1 MRQSTELTVDDV
13 AVLIAVIG
21 AALALGFLVWFIRYQ
36 LALGRVTETLIDAEE
51 ALDRG
56 DVEQARELTAPIL
69 SRYPGVAVV
78 QDVAADVLYASGDP
92 LSAASLYERAMK
104 KLGPARVAPK
114 LVAAYAALNRAGDAR
129 RVAALAPS
137 DPMTRLALAWSE
149 LAAVGGDRE
158 RGRALADEVAR
169 DSDLRSTPAGDAMAD
184 VLEAIAAARSGDHGR
199 ARSAL
204 DRASALRETIAA
216 HDRAFVGYLG
226 GIALLEM
233 GARSDARETWTLAME
248 AAPETIGAALAR
260 RERSHLPQEAE
271 PTASS

>member
-1 MRQSTELTVDDV
+1 MRQWTELTVDDV

-158 RGRALADEVAR
+158 KGRALADEVAR

-184 VLEAIAAARSGDHGR
+184 VLEAIAAARGGDRG
-199 ARSAL
+199 
-204 DRASALRETIAA
+204 
-216 HDRAFVGYLG
+216 
-226 GIALLEM
+226 
-233 GARSDARETWTLAME
+233 
-248 AAPETIGAALAR
+248 
-260 RERSHLPQEAE
+260 RER
-271 PTASS
+271 